1 MEKIEALANYL
12 GCEVDEIQEGYDD
25 NIFEYGD
32 EEYLVCDDYDDA
44 VSKAEESF
52 LNLVDD
58 LGGEMFDIKG
68 LEWIIAK
75 NINDD
80 WFRDAFEEMEY
91 NYINDIENEED
102 SLNDNL
108 YENRLIAEM
117 VERDILNDDDF
128 HYAEDDLDKEHPILN
143 DDVDLDA
150 KKDEFVE
157 DYLNGISDFVEEY
170 KWEFGKRELYD
181 VVEQNNLVDWE
192 SVAEEVVSQDGPA
205 NELASYDGDEIELE
219 DGYYAYRLN

>member
-68 LEWIIAK
+68 LEWVINK
-75 NINDD
+75 NIDED

-91 NYINDIENEED
+91 SYVSDIEDEK
-102 SLNDNL
+102 DNRF
-108 YENRLIAEM
+108 ESRLISEM
-117 VERDILNDDDF
+117 VDNGILDEDEDF
-128 HYAEDDLDKEHPILN
+128 HYAEDDEDEEYPILN

-157 DYLNGISDFVEEY
+157 DYLDSISDFVEEY
-170 KWEFGKRELYD
+170 KFEFGSQALYD
-181 VVEQNNLVDWE
+181 AVEQNNLVDWE
-192 SVAEEVVSQDGPA
+192 SVAEEVVSMDGPA